1 MNSDLG
7 HWEGRRRDSLP
18 IRHLKAVPKSH
29 SRPHDSNLVIRSR
42 FERSPSRSHRPL
54 PYYEKPLVRAA
65 TFDERYNEYQIVNH
79 GDFTKQQQTRKQ
91 VSRPGRRMALR
102 QRRNSDCVVP
112 VDVGSRAGLGLGFGL
127 GHGFNRRW
135 PPRGHNLRSVMK
147 LEEAEEAIC
156 SGASTFKG
164 DYDPVPHMES
174 LSYRFFAVMKS
185 EHYGRTDRAAWH
197 NEAFRQISYSLTGP
211 SDSPF
216 PWMSLEQPSM
226 ESCFGRRPGTTTLNY
241 VVAAS
246 GCVDSPIIYGTD
258 VRPKKIKLMAILE
271 RLRQLEAGLDES
283 VRTLISNFIYFFYL
297 LFVSFFFLVKGNKW
311 LLLFLSRNTTRKNLG
326 FSNI

>member
-18 IRHLKAVPKSH
+18 IRHPKATSKNH
-29 SRPHDSNLVIRSR
+29 SRPQNTDLVIRSR
-42 FERSPSRSHRPL
+42 FERSPSRSHRTL
-54 PYYEKPLVRAA
+54 LYCEKPLLRAA
-65 TFDERYNEYQIVNH
+65 TFDERYNEKHIKH
-79 GDFTKQQQTRKQ
+79 GGVFDNDHQQQQQQQQPRKQ
-91 VSRPGRRMALR
+91 ISRSGRRTVQR

-112 VDVGSRAGLGLGFGL
+112 VDVGSRVGLGLGFGL
-127 GHGFNRRW
+127 GYGFNRPW
-135 PPRGHNLRSVMK
+135 PPRRHGLRSVMTP
-147 LEEAEEAIC
+147 EEAEEAIC
-156 SGASTFKG
+156 PGASTFKG

-174 LSYRFFAVMKS
+174 VSYRYFAVMKS
-185 EHYGRTDRAAWH
+185 EHYGRTDRAVWH

-226 ESCFGRRPGTTTLNY
+226 ESCFGRRPGTSTLNY
-241 VVAAS
+241 IVGAS
-246 GCVDSPIIYGTD
+246 GCVESPIIYGTD

-283 VRTLISNFIYFFYL
+283 VRTLIPIFNVISSSCYVLPFD
-297 LFVSFFFLVKGNKW
+297 
-311 LLLFLSRNTTRKNLG
+311 
-326 FSNI
+326 